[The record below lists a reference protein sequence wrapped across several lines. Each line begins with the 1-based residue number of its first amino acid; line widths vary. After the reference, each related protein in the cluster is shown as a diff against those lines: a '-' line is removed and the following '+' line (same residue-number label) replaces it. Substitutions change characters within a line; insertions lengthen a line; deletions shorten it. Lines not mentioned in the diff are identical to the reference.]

1 MRRTRLR
8 SAAIASCLLAAAALD
23 AARRPHYG
31 GTLRI
36 DVSGAIQSLDAGD
49 APADPLDAVLRE
61 NIARE
66 VGPFRVV
73 TWEPMKTVILEADES
88 APRGRPYL
96 DRVEIHMGRTSRD
109 QALDFELG
117 KIDVVELPLADLRR
131 AQQQGVRTS
140 ASQPCEVIALAFAGH
155 RGDLDRM
162 RQALTLAIDRP
173 AIHNVLLQRQGEI
186 SGALLPQWLSGYAFL
201 FPVAR
206 DLNKA
211 KELAASAAPMS
222 FAWDKQSP
230 LLRPI
235 AERIVVNAAEAG
247 IALRSSTSPDAD
259 VRLVILRIAS
269 DDAGEAL
276 RSLGGAPSADPLKMF
291 EAERGLIES
300 RRLVPLFQLPL
311 AYGLAPNVN
320 AWTTGPTGN
329 WRLEDV
335 WLESPKP

>member
-1 MRRTRLR
+1 VSLNG
-8 SAAIASCLLAAAALD
+8 
-23 AARRPHYG
+23 ARRPRYG

-49 APADPLDAVLRE
+49 APLDPLDAALKE
-61 NIARE
+61 NIQRE
-66 VGPFRVV
+66 VGPFRVAA
-73 TWEPMKTVILEADES
+73 WEPKTVILEANEL
-88 APRGRPYL
+88 APGGRPYL

-117 KIDVVELPLADLRR
+117 KADVVELPLADLRR
-131 AQQQGVRTS
+131 AQQQGARAS
-140 ASQPCEVIALAFAGH
+140 ASQPCLVIALAFAGL
-155 RGDLDRM
+155 RADLDRM

-173 AIHNVLLQRQGEI
+173 AIHNVLLQKQGEI

-206 DLNKA
+206 DLSKA
-211 KELAASAAPMS
+211 KELAASSAPLS

-247 IALRSSTSPDAD
+247 ITLRLSTSPDAD
-259 VRLVILRIAS
+259 VRLVILRVAS
-269 DDAGEAL
+269 DDAAEAL
-276 RSLGGAPSADPLKMF
+276 RLLGGAPGADPLKMF
-291 EAERGLIES
+291 EAERELIGS
-300 RRLVPLFQLPL
+300 RHLAPLFQLPL
-311 AYGLAPNVN
+311 VNELAPGVN
-320 AWTTGPTGN
+320 AWTMGPTGN